1 MAKVAF
7 TKLGLKPN
15 IEVKTFTYND
25 QEIEVKQYLPI
36 QEKLELVGDVVN
48 SVLATDSNKF
58 SNLMKLNMFLS
69 LHIVFKYT
77 NVTFTEK
84 QKEDLPKLYDLM
96 QCNGLIPKVIANM
109 EESEYHML
117 LDYMERIR
125 EDRLKYK
132 QTAAAVLQSIIS
144 DLPANAEAAAQIVD
158 NFNPEQ
164 YQNVVDFARAANG
177 GRDI

>member
-1 MAKVAF
+1 MAKTTFASL
-7 TKLGLKPN
+7 KLTLDKGVNEFEFNGHK
-15 IEVKTFTYND
+15 IEVK
-25 QEIEVKQYLPI
+25 KYLPI
-36 QEKLELVGDVVN
+36 EDKIDLVQIALQQSEENGIYNEALLDM
-48 SVLATDSNKF
+48 F
-58 SNLMKLNMFLS
+58 FNLY
-69 LHIVFKYT
+69 IVFLYT
-77 NVTFTEK
+77 NISFTDK

>member
-1 MAKVAF
+1 MAKTTFASL
-7 TKLGLKPN
+7 KLTLDKGVNEFKFN
-15 IEVKTFTYND
+15 DHKIEVK
-25 QEIEVKQYLPI
+25 KYLPI
-36 QEKLELVGDVVN
+36 EDKIDLVQIALQQSEENGIYNEALLDM
-48 SVLATDSNKF
+48 F
-58 SNLMKLNMFLS
+58 FNLY
-69 LHIVFKYT
+69 IVFLYT
-77 NVTFTEK
+77 NISFTDK

-117 LDYMERIR
+117 LDYMGRIR

-132 QTAAAVLQSIIS
+132 QTAAAVIQSIIS
-144 DLPANAEAAAQIVD
+144 DLPASAEAAAQIVD

-164 YQNVVDFARAANG
+164 YQNVIDFARAANG